1 MSEIEIKQ
9 MQEKINAGIL
19 LARKRLIEKVK
30 KEEWRIGRCP
40 GWKKS
45 SASKP
50 RTSNNTAY
58 TKAAIISSATRSRI
72 FTCIRNAKEHPQQ
85 KSREYPGFSVF
96 SIYNRNY
103 LTDSY
108 L

>member
-30 KEEWRIGRCP
+30 KEDGELVVVRDGKIVTLKQRLYPRPHGR
-40 GWKKS
+40 GF
-45 SASKP
+45 
-50 RTSNNTAY
+50 
-58 TKAAIISSATRSRI
+58 
-72 FTCIRNAKEHPQQ
+72 FTYIRNATEHPQQ
-85 KSREYPGFSVF
+85 KSREHPGFSVF

-103 LTDSY
+103 STDSY

>member
-30 KEEWRIGRCP
+30 KEDGRIWSLSGMENRPPQSQGPQITPLTLKQRLYPRPHGR
-40 GWKKS
+40 GF
-45 SASKP
+45 
-50 RTSNNTAY
+50 
-58 TKAAIISSATRSRI
+58 